1 MSISGMSVSDTNER
15 SRSYGNYKKEDE
27 KPKLDGILT
36 WKVPGIKI
44 DVSLNVIDNYVDYN
58 HKNIVFFTNIK
69 ISLILICDFRCLNQF
84 LKRWCLGR
92 FRLNQPEYIDARSHR
107 E

>member
-1 MSISGMSVSDTNER
+1 MSVSDTNER

-44 DVSLNVIDNYVDYN
+44 DVGLNVMDNYIDY
-58 HKNIVFFTNIK
+58 HLEK
-69 ISLILICDFRCLNQF
+69 ILFSRQQLR
-84 LKRWCLGR
+84 
-92 FRLNQPEYIDARSHR
+92 
-107 E
+107 